1 MSYMLLIREPLGQRA
16 ERGEAAGRQLYDR
29 MLGFAAELKARG
41 VLLAAESL
49 ADMGPQAA
57 RLQVREGRRTVIDGP
72 FTETKEMV
80 GGFFLIDV
88 PTREAALAI
97 AAECPAAQWCT
108 VEVRQALPC
117 WDTSGAG

>member
-1 MSYMLLIREPLGQRA
+1 MSYLLLIREPLGQRA

-29 MLGFAAELKARG
+29 MLGFAAELQSRG

-49 ADMGPQAA
+49 ADMGPNAA
-57 RLQVREGRRTVIDGP
+57 RIQVREGRRTVIDGP

-80 GGFFLIDV
+80 GGIFLIDV
-88 PTREAALAI
+88 ATREEALAI

-108 VEVRQALPC
+108 VEVRQTAPC
-117 WDTSGAG
+117 WDRSAAG

>member
-1 MSYMLLIREPLGQRA
+1 MSYLLLIREPLGQRV

-29 MLGFAAELKARG
+29 MLGFAAELQSRG

-49 ADMGPQAA
+49 ADMGPNAA
-57 RLQVREGRRTVIDGP
+57 RIQVREGRRTVIDGP

-80 GGFFLIDV
+80 GGIFLIDV
-88 PTREAALAI
+88 ATREEALAI

-108 VEVRQALPC
+108 VEVRQTAPC
-117 WDTSGAG
+117 WDRSAAG